1 MVVVNQHWN
10 SHPFY
15 RLHSLI
21 EIADKQQQDLEKE
34 AKRSHLALE
43 KAQKITEKRE
53 RAYKAKV
60 EALETQVTFSEMTLW
75 PIKITGKSKAVRN
88 VEMSL
93 SILSLD
99 WHEWFSPHVG
109 SCVECRSPSLWFWR
123 RAIYKTEELAN
134 GFKACSRYHQ
144 NQPRVVVCCTP
155 CGVRLVY
162 SGHQWPLPRLLSLY
176 LTAGFLTPYRTYKTK
191 LQLSSF

>member
-1 MVVVNQHWN
+1 MVNWFYWLFIKKISPGQQWSAVTHCYYLVEVVVVNRHWN

-60 EALETQVTFSEMTLW
+60 EALETQVTFSEMILW
-75 PIKITGKSKAVRN
+75 PMTIAGKS
-88 VEMSL
+88 SL
-93 SILSLD
+93 LRSCLSGC
-99 WHEWFSPHVG
+99 H
-109 SCVECRSPSLWFWR
+109 
-123 RAIYKTEELAN
+123 AT
-134 GFKACSRYHQ
+134 
-144 NQPRVVVCCTP
+144 
-155 CGVRLVY
+155 
-162 SGHQWPLPRLLSLY
+162 LPRKGERCVTSRKTAAKETKESLK
-176 LTAGFLTPYRTYKTK
+176 R
-191 LQLSSF
+191 